1 MSPKE
6 GAANDVS
13 KEFHVRT
20 STNKRVLQ
28 PDIELLVRLRDGVF
42 FGIHVF
48 VICDGDD
55 WENVLNE
62 GVED

>member
-13 KEFHVRT
+13 KEFDVRT

-48 VICDGDD
+48 VIWDGDD
-55 WENVLNE
+55 
-62 GVED
+62 